1 MRLASEGNMP
11 PCRSPIYPTYR
22 PETETLTEHWGSDL
36 VNLMERMWHHDP
48 NERPLMSDV
57 VDDLTAIMEA
67 RRRA

>member
-1 MRLASEGNMP
+1 
-11 PCRSPIYPTYR
+11 
-22 PETETLTEHWGSDL
+22 
-36 VNLMERMWHHDP
+36 MERMWHHDP